1 MPETGTTNRGTT
13 MSTAS
18 EQDKTL
24 KKTAKSSKTARP
36 AAEPNVRATKAA
48 KSARADKPAAEPKA
62 KAAKATRSAKEG
74 KPAAEPKAKAA
85 KATKASK
92 EEKPAAEPKA
102 KAAKASKADKAAAE
116 PKAKAAKA
124 TKASKA
130 EKPAAE
136 PKAKA
141 AKTTKADNPAAEP
154 KAKAAKA
161 TKASKAEKDAAEPK
175 AKAAKATRSAKAE
188 KPAAEPKAKAKAAKT
203 SKADK
208 PVAEPK
214 AKAGGKSRA
223 KVAQVF
229 AEPSKGIEEQFKEIT
244 LLNEKERYEMMSL
257 LQKQNPN
264 PKSELEFS
272 NTFELLC
279 AVVLSAQA
287 TDASVNKAT
296 PALFAKAP
304 DARSMA
310 ALGADGI
317 APFIQ
322 SIGLWKNKAKF
333 LAQLSAVLVDKYDG
347 QVPDNFDELTALPGV
362 GSKTARVVLNVAF
375 GQPFIAVD
383 THVFRVATRTGL
395 CIGKCPGQ
403 VEERIAPLVAEP
415 FLKEAHHYLLLHGR
429 YNCTARNFEGHC
441 EKCVIAKYCKHNYEH

>member
-18 EQDKTL
+18 EQEKTL
-24 KKTAKSSKTARP
+24 KKTVKSAKTARP

-48 KSARADKPAAEPKA
+48 KSARADKPAAEPK
-62 KAAKATRSAKEG
+62 S
-74 KPAAEPKAKAA
+74 
-85 KATKASK
+85 
-92 EEKPAAEPKA
+92 
-102 KAAKASKADKAAAE
+102 
-116 PKAKAAKA
+116 KAAKA

-136 PKAKA
+136 P
-141 AKTTKADNPAAEP
+141 
-154 KAKAAKA
+154 
-161 TKASKAEKDAAEPK
+161 
-175 AKAAKATRSAKAE
+175 
-188 KPAAEPKAKAKAAKT
+188 KAKAAKT

>member
-18 EQDKTL
+18 EQEKTL
-24 KKTAKSSKTARP
+24 KKTVKSAKTAR
-36 AAEPNVRATKAA
+36 
-48 KSARADKPAAEPKA
+48 PAAEPKA
-62 KAAKATRSAKEG
+62 KAAKATGSAK
-74 KPAAEPKAKAA
+74 A
-85 KATKASK
+85 
-92 EEKPAAEPKA
+92 EKPAAEPKS
-102 KAAKASKADKAAAE
+102 KAAKATGSAKADKPAAE
-116 PKAKAAKA
+116 PKSKAAKA

-130 EKPAAE
+130 ENPAAE

-141 AKTTKADNPAAEP
+141 AKT
-154 KAKAAKA
+154 
-161 TKASKAEKDAAEPK
+161 S
-175 AKAAKATRSAKAE
+175 KAE

-229 AEPSKGIEEQFKEIT
+229 AEPSKGIEEQFMEIT

>member
-24 KKTAKSSKTARP
+24 KKTAKTARPSAEPKVRATKAAKADKP
-36 AAEPNVRATKAA
+36 AAEPKAKVTKAA

-62 KAAKATRSAKEG
+62 KAAKATRSAK
-74 KPAAEPKAKAA
+74 
-85 KATKASK
+85 
-92 EEKPAAEPKA
+92 
-102 KAAKASKADKAAAE
+102 AD
-116 PKAKAAKA
+116 
-124 TKASKA
+124 
-130 EKPAAE
+130 
-136 PKAKA
+136 
-141 AKTTKADNPAAEP
+141 
-154 KAKAAKA
+154 
-161 TKASKAEKDAAEPK
+161 
-175 AKAAKATRSAKAE
+175 

-208 PVAEPK
+208 PVAESK

-229 AEPSKGIEEQFKEIT
+229 AEPSKGVEEKYKEIT

>member
-1 MPETGTTNRGTT
+1 

-18 EQDKTL
+18 EQEKTL
-24 KKTAKSSKTARP
+24 KKTAKSAKTDRP
-36 AAEPNVRATKAA
+36 
-48 KSARADKPAAEPKA
+48 
-62 KAAKATRSAKEG
+62 
-74 KPAAEPKAKAA
+74 
-85 KATKASK
+85 
-92 EEKPAAEPKA
+92 
-102 KAAKASKADKAAAE
+102 AAE

-141 AKTTKADNPAAEP
+141 AKTSKAEKPAAEPKAKAAKTSKADKPAAEPKAKAAKTSKADKPAAEP

-161 TKASKAEKDAAEPK
+161 SKADKAAAEPKAKAAKASKADKAAAEPN

-188 KPAAEPKAKAKAAKT
+188 KPAAEQKAKAKAAKT

>member
-24 KKTAKSSKTARP
+24 KKTAKSAKTARP

-62 KAAKATRSAKEG
+62 KAAKATKASKEEKPAAEPKAKAAKTSKAD

-92 EEKPAAEPKA
+92 
-102 KAAKASKADKAAAE
+102 ADKA
-116 PKAKAAKA
+116 
-124 TKASKA
+124 
-130 EKPAAE
+130 
-136 PKAKA
+136 
-141 AKTTKADNPAAEP
+141 AAEP

-175 AKAAKATRSAKAE
+175 AKAAKTSKAEKPAAEPEAKAAKATRSAKAE
-188 KPAAEPKAKAKAAKT
+188 KPAAEPKAKSTGTAKSA
-203 SKADK
+203 KADK

>member
-1 MPETGTTNRGTT
+1 

-18 EQDKTL
+18 EQEKTL
-24 KKTAKSSKTARP
+24 KKTAKSAKTARP
-36 AAEPNVRATKAA
+36 AAEQNVRATKAA

-62 KAAKATRSAKEG
+62 KAAKTSKAD

-92 EEKPAAEPKA
+92 VEKDAAEPKANAAKTSKADKPAAEPKA
-102 KAAKASKADKAAAE
+102 KAKTAKTSKADKPAAEPKAKAKAAKTSKADKPAAEPKAKAKAAKTSKADKPVAE

-124 TKASKA
+124 TKAS
-130 EKPAAE
+130 
-136 PKAKA
+136 
-141 AKTTKADNPAAEP
+141 
-154 KAKAAKA
+154 
-161 TKASKAEKDAAEPK
+161 
-175 AKAAKATRSAKAE
+175 KAE

>member
-18 EQDKTL
+18 EQEKTL
-24 KKTAKSSKTARP
+24 KKTVKSAKTAR
-36 AAEPNVRATKAA
+36 
-48 KSARADKPAAEPKA
+48 PAAEPKA
-62 KAAKATRSAKEG
+62 KAAKATGSAKAEKPAAEPKSKAAKATG
-74 KPAAEPKAKAA
+74 SAKADKPAAEPKAKAA

-92 EEKPAAEPKA
+92 AENPAAEPKAKAAKTSKADKPAAEPKA
-102 KAAKASKADKAAAE
+102 KAAKATKVDKAAAE

-130 EKPAAE
+130 DKPAAEPKSKAAKATKASKAENPAAE

-141 AKTTKADNPAAEP
+141 AKT
-154 KAKAAKA
+154 
-161 TKASKAEKDAAEPK
+161 S
-175 AKAAKATRSAKAE
+175 KAE

-229 AEPSKGIEEQFKEIT
+229 AEPSKGIEEQFMEIT

>member
-18 EQDKTL
+18 EQEKTL
-24 KKTAKSSKTARP
+24 KKTAKSAKTARP
-36 AAEPNVRATKAA
+36 AAEQNVRATKAA
-48 KSARADKPAAEPKA
+48 K
-62 KAAKATRSAKEG
+62 
-74 KPAAEPKAKAA
+74 
-85 KATKASK
+85 ATKA
-92 EEKPAAEPKA
+92 EKP
-102 KAAKASKADKAAAE
+102 AAE

-141 AKTTKADNPAAEP
+141 AKTSKADKPAAEP

-161 TKASKAEKDAAEPK
+161 TKASKADKPAAEPK
-175 AKAAKATRSAKAE
+175 AKAAKATKAPKADKPAAEPKAKAKTAKTSKADKPAAEPKAKAKAAKTSKAE
-188 KPAAEPKAKAKAAKT
+188 KPVAEPKAKAKAAKT